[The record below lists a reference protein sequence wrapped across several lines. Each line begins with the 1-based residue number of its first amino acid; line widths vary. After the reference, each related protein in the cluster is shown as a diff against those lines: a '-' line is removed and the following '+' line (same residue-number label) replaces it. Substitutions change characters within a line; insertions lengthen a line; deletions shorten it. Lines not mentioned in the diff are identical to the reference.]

1 MAGRLLGGLVDSYL
15 DAGGDE
21 PGVVIG
27 STGRLEIFV
36 KLGSAQT
43 RLGAGRGTPVRVRRP
58 E

>member
-15 DAGGDE
+15 DAGDDE
-21 PGVVIG
+21 PAVVIG

-36 KLGSAQT
+36 KSGSARI
-43 RLGAGRGTPVRVRRP
+43 RLGAGRGTPVRVRRQ